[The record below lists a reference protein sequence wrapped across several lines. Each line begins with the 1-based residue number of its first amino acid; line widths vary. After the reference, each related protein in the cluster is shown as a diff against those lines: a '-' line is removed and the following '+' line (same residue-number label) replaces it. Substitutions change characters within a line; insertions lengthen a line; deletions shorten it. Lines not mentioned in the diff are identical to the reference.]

1 MSYWSCREVEPLIWK
16 FSRMPATGGSSAEEN
31 ADTSTQRVSDS
42 AVSKIF
48 VHPDK
53 FYGYPNDDCLDW
65 FASFERIARANEWDD
80 AKCGRMVS
88 AYLRGPAGDHFE
100 KIDARDKTNYGV
112 IKNTIIDRFSP
123 ADMRR
128 SAYGNLAARK
138 QGKMESVNEFASA
151 IQRLVFRSF
160 STDVNNEVIEMTAR
174 EHFIL
179 GLRPELMRR
188 VTMADPKTFSDAIR
202 VALRDESLEEKFA
215 PQRVSAVEPQNEQMT
230 QVIGLLT
237 KLLEK
242 NNISGNHNHFRRNN
256 RNENSGNRNKCI
268 NGRPVCN
275 FCEKPGHIER
285 KCWKKFP
292 HLKSGSVSVKNQ
304 GN

>member
-1 MSYWSCREVEPLIWK
+1 MTYWSSREIEPLTLR
-16 FSRMPATGGSSAEEN
+16 FSRMPATGGSGDN
-31 ADTSTQRVSDS
+31 ADTSTSRSSDS
-42 AVSKIF
+42 ASRQIY

-80 AKCGRMVS
+80 AKCGRMIS

-100 KIDARDKTNYGV
+100 KIDARDKTNYEV
-112 IKNTIIDRFSP
+112 IKRSIIDRFCP

-128 SAYGNLAARK
+128 SAYGTLASRK
-138 QGKMESVNEFASA
+138 QGKMESVNEFAA
-151 IQRLVFRSF
+151 VIQRLVSRSF
-160 STDVNNEVIEMTAR
+160 SNDVSSEVIEMTAR

-202 VALRDESLEEKFA
+202 VALREESLEESFA
-215 PQRVSAVEPQNEQMT
+215 PQRVSSVEPQNDQMT

-242 NNISGNHNHFRRNN
+242 KDNPGNHRSNFRRNN
-256 RNENSGNRNKCI
+256 RYETFRNRNKPNI
-268 NGRPVCN
+268 NCPIRN
-275 FCEKPGHIER
+275 FCDKPGHIESR
-285 KCWKKFP
+285 CWKKFP
-292 HLKSGSVSVKNQ
+292 NLRSGSDCDKNQ

>member
-1 MSYWSCREVEPLIWK
+1 MTFWSSREIEPLTLQ
-16 FSRMPATGGSSAEEN
+16 FSRMPATGGSEEN
-31 ADTSTQRVSDS
+31 ATTSTRRSDS
-42 AVSKIF
+42 VVSRQIY

-80 AKCGRMVS
+80 AKCGRMIS

-100 KIDARDKTNYGV
+100 KIDARDKSNYNI
-112 IKNTIIDRFSP
+112 IKKSIIDRFCP

-128 SAYGNLAARK
+128 SAYGTLASRK
-138 QGKMESVNEFASA
+138 QGKMETVNEYASA

-160 STDVNNEVIEMTAR
+160 SSEVTNEVIEMAAR

-179 GLRPELMRR
+179 GLKPDLMRR

-202 VALRDESLEEKFA
+202 VALREESLEESFA
-215 PQRVSAVEPQNEQMT
+215 PQRISSVEPQNDQMT

-237 KLLEK
+237 KLLENK
-242 NNISGNHNHFRRNN
+242 DNQGNSRNNFRRNN
-256 RNENSGNRNKCI
+256 RFHNSGSRNKSF

-275 FCEKPGHIER
+275 FCEKPGHVER
-285 KCWKKFP
+285 TCWKKFP
-292 HLKSGSVSVKNQ
+292 NLRSGSENGKNQ

>member
-1 MSYWSCREVEPLIWK
+1 M
-16 FSRMPATGGSSAEEN
+16 
-31 ADTSTQRVSDS
+31 
-42 AVSKIF
+42 
-48 VHPDK
+48 HPDK
-53 FYGYPNDDCLDW
+53 FYGYPYDDCLDW

-100 KIDARDKTNYGV
+100 KIDARDKTNYEV

-123 ADMRR
+123 ADVRR
-128 SAYGNLAARK
+128 SVYGNLAARK

-151 IQRLVFRSF
+151 IQRLVFQSF
-160 STDVNNEVIEMTAR
+160 SSDVSNEVIEMTAR

-188 VTMADPKTFSDAIR
+188 VTTANPKTFSYAIR
-202 VALRDESLEEKFA
+202 VALREESLEENFA

-242 NNISGNHNHFRRNN
+242 KDISGNRNNFRRNN
-256 RNENSGNRNKCI
+256 RNDNSGNRNRSI

-292 HLKSGSVSVKNQ
+292 HLKSGSESDKNQ

>member
-1 MSYWSCREVEPLIWK
+1 MTFWSSREIEPLTLRL
-16 FSRMPATGGSSAEEN
+16 SRMPTTGGSGEN
-31 ADTSTQRVSDS
+31 ADTSTQRSDPVVSRQ
-42 AVSKIF
+42 IY

-80 AKCGRMVS
+80 AKCGRMIS

-100 KIDARDKTNYGV
+100 KIDARDKANYDV
-112 IKNTIIDRFSP
+112 IKKSITDRFCP

-128 SAYGNLAARK
+128 SAYGTLASRK
-138 QGKMESVNEFASA
+138 QGKMESVTEFAA
-151 IQRLVFRSF
+151 VIQRLVFRSF
-160 STDVNNEVIEMTAR
+160 PSEVSNDIIEMTAR

-179 GLRPELMRR
+179 GLKPNLMRR

-202 VALRDESLEEKFA
+202 VALREESLEESLA
-215 PQRVSAVEPQNEQMT
+215 PQRVSSVEPQNDQMT

-242 NNISGNHNHFRRNN
+242 KDSPGNSRNNFRRNN
-256 RNENSGNRNKCI
+256 RFQNSGGRNKSF
-268 NGRPVCN
+268 NSRPVCN
-275 FCEKPGHIER
+275 FCNKSGHVER
-285 KCWKKFP
+285 TCWKKFP
-292 HLKSGSVSVKNQ
+292 DLRSGSENGKNQ